1 MKKRYDKVTPEPH
14 RLDASTKLKQAQ
26 LATNHSRQELN
37 ARFKE
42 FKVFHL
48 FSGSG
53 GGALGFQDSE
63 DEFKGIIGKF
73 RTLGGV
79 DVDPLACEDFKYL
92 TGVQA
97 TQMDLFERRDYVAF
111 HGHEPGAEWHESTTE
126 DLLAA
131 AQGEYPDVIF
141 LSPPCKGLS
150 GLLPQKTAETEKYQA
165 LNRLVIRGMFLALE
179 TFKTDLPSIILLE
192 NVPRINSGRGKKLL
206 HTIKE
211 MLRSYGYVID
221 DRTHD
226 CGELG
231 GLGQHRKRYLLI
243 ARNLEKIP
251 VFVYQPP
258 KQRVKSIGEI
268 IGPLPLPDDPR
279 GGDMHR
285 LPRLQVKTWKRLA
298 LIPAGGDWRDLERIA
313 PEKYW
318 LEYVPRGGGPYGVM
332 DWDKPSCTV
341 IGNAGIKGSNAAA
354 VGDPRLKHYGSN
366 QESGASA
373 IGDLRTG
380 FNPSTHTAIYQ
391 VNKWGEVANTVTGA
405 HGPNNGAISI
415 ADPRLNQRHGRYSGT
430 YKVIEWDQSCCTII
444 SQTDLQTGALSVA
457 DTRLGCKPRSG
468 TMGVQDWNKPGKTV
482 IGSGDIHAGAVAIG
496 DTRLRCN
503 SRPNLYG
510 SAHVTS
516 SNEVAA
522 VVDPGI
528 PGDNERPDPP
538 PIIISLDGHWHR
550 PLTTLELAILQGLPL
565 MVNGKPLRLAGKS
578 DASWRERIGN
588 MVPPGSAKAMGE
600 VSLHALLVASEGI
613 TWEMSALEV
622 WVTPNEKEPANHVP
636 QVRYYP

>member
-1 MKKRYDKVTPEPH
+1 MEMEGKKMKGKV
-14 RLDASTKLKQAQ
+14 
-26 LATNHSRQELN
+26 
-37 ARFKE
+37 KE

-53 GGALGFQDSE
+53 GGALGFQDAE
-63 DEFKGIIGKF
+63 DEFKGIIGRF

-111 HGHEPGAEWHESTTE
+111 HGHEPGPEWHESTTE
-126 DLLAA
+126 DLWAA
-131 AQGEYPDVIF
+131 AQGEHPDVIF

-150 GLLPQKTAETEKYQA
+150 GLLPQKTAETPKYQA
-165 LNRLVIRGMFLALE
+165 LNRLVIRGMFVTLE
-179 TFKTDLPSIILLE
+179 TFKMDLPSIILLE
-192 NVPRINSGRGKKLL
+192 NVPRISGGRGKKLL

-211 MLRSYGYVID
+211 MLHSYGYVID

-226 CGELG
+226 CGEIG

-243 ARNLEKIP
+243 ARNPEKVP

-279 GGDMHR
+279 GGRMHR

-298 LIPAGGDWRDLERIA
+298 LIPAGGDWRNLEKIA
-313 PEKYW
+313 PEDYW

-354 VGDPRLKHYGSN
+354 VGDPRLKHRESSHG
-366 QESGASA
+366 SGAST

-391 VNKWGEVANTVTGA
+391 VNKWGEVSNTVTGA

-430 YKVIEWDQSCCTII
+430 YKVIKWDQSCSTILG
-444 SQTDLQTGALSVA
+444 QTDLQTGALSVA

-468 TMGVQDWNKPGKTV
+468 TMGVQDWNQPGKTV

-496 DTRLRCN
+496 DPRLRCN

-510 SAHVTS
+510 VADWNEPISTVTGSAHVTS
-516 SNEVAA
+516 SNGVAA
-522 VVDPGI
+522 VADPRI
-528 PGDNERPDPP
+528 PGDRERPDPP
-538 PIIISLDGHWHR
+538 PIIISLDGYWHR

-565 MVNGKPLRLAGKS
+565 IVNGEPLRLAGKS

-588 MVPPGSAKAMGE
+588 MVPPGAAKAMGQ

-613 TWEMSALEV
+613 TWDMSSLAI
-622 WVTPNEKEPANHVP
+622 WVIPSEKETSHHVT
-636 QVRYYP
+636 